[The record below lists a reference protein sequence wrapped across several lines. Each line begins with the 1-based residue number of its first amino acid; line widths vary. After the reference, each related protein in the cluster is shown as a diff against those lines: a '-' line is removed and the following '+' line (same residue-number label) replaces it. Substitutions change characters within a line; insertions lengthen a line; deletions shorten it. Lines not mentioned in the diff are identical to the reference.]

1 MKDEQIK
8 NCYVVTKM
16 LEQGMN
22 EIDYSKL
29 VLNMIYDV
37 LEMEEE
43 HELDPEESWV
53 ELCLNNSWYD
63 YKIEDLPD
71 ICLVMTDILYN
82 KEYREVVRLQ
92 PETYGIHIELNWKG
106 GEE

>member
-1 MKDEQIK
+1 MEFK
-8 NCYVVTKM
+8 NSLVMTKM

-29 VLNMIYDV
+29 VLNMIHDV
-37 LEMEEE
+37 LEMEQK
-43 HELDPEESWV
+43 HELDQEESWV

-63 YKIEDLPD
+63 YLVKDLHD
-71 ICLVMTDILYN
+71 ICKVVVDILN
-82 KEYREVVRLQ
+82 DRNLSRCVQLQ

-106 GEE
+106 NR